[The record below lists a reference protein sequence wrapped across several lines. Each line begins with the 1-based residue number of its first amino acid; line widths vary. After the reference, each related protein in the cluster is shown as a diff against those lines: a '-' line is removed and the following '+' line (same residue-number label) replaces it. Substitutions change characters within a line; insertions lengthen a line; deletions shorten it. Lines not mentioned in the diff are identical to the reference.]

1 MSAEPARPPRIRH
14 VHLILGLMALAIV
27 VFVGTRLD
35 SFKAKVSDMAAVT
48 DGRAAAERLTSPDS
62 LLAYVLRH
70 PEQASLVVFDTD
82 APEDGLAIEAEAVRP
97 MAGVPALA
105 LALAYA
111 ESVEAGG
118 LDPDEA
124 VPYAD
129 IEVFTLPAI
138 EGDRHLATLAR
149 MGLADTLMAQEGG
162 APPEEVVSVRTQ
174 IPLRRV
180 VEAALTYSDRPATDY
195 LTLRFGPRTLRDALG
210 NAGVDDP
217 AAPVPM
223 SGLYLAWT
231 PEHRGTDAQSR
242 LDGFLALPPAQQAD
256 TAFAVATRLR
266 DDDAYRARE
275 RERLRFQ
282 SLGMTVDQQ
291 RAATASFP
299 TGTAQAYADLL
310 AGIATQAET
319 GDAVATRVDT
329 ILGNPL
335 DLFAPLVGDA
345 VVRGKAGGFT
355 GVLSMAAY
363 ARQPDGA
370 VRVAVLLLQ
379 DLPTA
384 VFIEVGRQALDQG
397 LLAGLLGSDAFFE
410 RAKAVAATP

>member
-1 MSAEPARPPRIRH
+1 
-14 VHLILGLMALAIV
+14 
-27 VFVGTRLD
+27 
-35 SFKAKVSDMAAVT
+35 
-48 DGRAAAERLTSPDS
+48 
-62 LLAYVLRH
+62 
-70 PEQASLVVFDTD
+70 
-82 APEDGLAIEAEAVRP
+82 
-97 MAGVPALA
+97 
-105 LALAYA
+105 
-111 ESVEAGG
+111 
-118 LDPDEA
+118 
-124 VPYAD
+124 YAD

-210 NAGVDDP
+210 SAGVDDP

-231 PEHRGTDAQSR
+231 PEHRGADAQTR
-242 LDGFLALPPAQQAD
+242 LDGFLALPPTQQAD

-310 AGIATQAET
+310 VGIATQAEA
-319 GDAVATRVDT
+319 GDAVATRVDA

-345 VVRGKAGGFT
+345 AVRGKAGGFT

-410 RAKAVAATP
+410 QAKAVAATP